1 MVRRRS
7 GVALEVWR
15 LPAEP
20 QPSTGLSAARADP
33 DSPAARLSHRRICL
47 NFVVTHCDFRTN
59 VDRLI
64 ERRGH
69 RLAGMDDGHRQN
81 G

>member
-7 GVALEVWR
+7 GVAEKWSAR
-15 LPAEP
+15 D
-20 QPSTGLSAARADP
+20 PSTRVIRCEADP

-69 RLAGMDDGHRQN
+69 RLAAMDDGHRQN